1 VFQNRFGKTKSFST
15 HFDPAQSFSANWR
28 WECSRK
34 RSTMLAGRGTN
45 WPGLAA
51 LRRIRLVLLTLNLG

>member
-1 VFQNRFGKTKSFST
+1 MGVFCER
-15 HFDPAQSFSANWR
+15 PALL
-28 WECSRK
+28 K
-34 RSTMLAGRGTN
+34 TN